1 MALQHILL
9 AVEAVVFT
17 TLLLVL
23 LARGALVEVEQV
35 VKVLLVQ
42 QGLQTLVVAE
52 VVRVELEAVQL
63 VVVTVVLAVQVL

>member
-1 MALQHILL
+1 MAPQHILL

-23 LARGALVEVEQV
+23 LAQVALVEVEQV
-35 VKVLLVQ
+35 GKVLLVQ
-42 QGLQTLVVAE
+42 QGLQTLAEVVA
-52 VVRVELEAVQL
+52 VRVELETVQL

>member
-42 QGLQTLVVAE
+42 QGLQTLAEVVA
-52 VVRVELEAVQL
+52 VRVELEAVQL

>member
-1 MALQHILL
+1 MAPQHILL

-23 LARGALVEVEQV
+23 LAQVALVEVEQV

-52 VVRVELEAVQL
+52 VVKVELEAVQL
-63 VVVTVVLAVQVL
+63 VVETVVLAVQVL

>member
-63 VVVTVVLAVQVL
+63 VVETVVLAVQVL

>member
-1 MALQHILL
+1 MAPQHILL

-23 LARGALVEVEQV
+23 LVLAVQV
-35 VKVLLVQ
+35 VVVQVGKVLLVQ

-52 VVRVELEAVQL
+52 VVRVELEAETQ
-63 VVVTVVLAVQVL
+63 VVVTVVLAVQE